1 MISLL
6 TSTLTIFIDWWKQL
20 FESSA
25 SGGGTS
31 SNILISQLWILGASD
46 SSIRSTIFF
55 LILWVLTIYAI
66 VGKDW
71 MEFCVLVNMC
81 EVPVC
86 WQGRKQMQLW
96 VNGEEQKLHMAMTHW
111 LWQLIVSI
119 RVCSLLN
126 PSKACLVCPQ

>member
-86 WQGRKQMQLW
+86 WQGRKQTQLW